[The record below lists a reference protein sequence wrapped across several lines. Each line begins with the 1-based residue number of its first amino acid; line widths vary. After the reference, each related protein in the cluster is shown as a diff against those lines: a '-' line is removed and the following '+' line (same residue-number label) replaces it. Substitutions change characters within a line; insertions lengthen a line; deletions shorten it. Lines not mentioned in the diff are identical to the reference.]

1 MRILVVDDHEI
12 VRRGVRSLLSAE
24 PNFHVCGEAMD
35 GRDAIE
41 QAQLLKPDA
50 IVMDISMP
58 NLNGLEA
65 ARELRR
71 ILPHTKILI
80 LSQHNLPQMIKQ
92 ALDSGANG
100 YVVKS
105 AISTELVSALN
116 RLELGD
122 IERVDEFKGVDEN
135 VDVQEII
142 QRSRVFEQALHE
154 ASERLRLAQQVARV
168 GTFEFNVKTG
178 VNRWTPELESLYGLQ
193 PGAFAGTQTAWE
205 QMIHPED
212 RLATI
217 SKLDAAANGPGFESE
232 WRVVW
237 PDGSVHWL
245 LGRAFLFKEDAGR
258 SERWVGV
265 NIDIT
270 ERKRAEEENKK
281 LLRLLDLTF
290 DAIVIR
296 DNKDQVRYWNHGAQE
311 IYGWTANEAF
321 GNVTHTLLKTTFPEP
336 LENIFA
342 ALQKAGRWQGQ
353 LTHSSRSGERLTV
366 LSRWGL
372 LEDWESGEQWVL
384 ETNTDITT
392 RKPSDASHHV
402 KNHSEFPIKALIVR
416 DGSG

>member
-1 MRILVVDDHEI
+1 
-12 VRRGVRSLLSAE
+12 
-24 PNFHVCGEAMD
+24 
-35 GRDAIE
+35 
-41 QAQLLKPDA
+41 
-50 IVMDISMP
+50 
-58 NLNGLEA
+58 
-65 ARELRR
+65 
-71 ILPHTKILI
+71 LPLTKILI
-80 LSQHNLPQMIKQ
+80 LSQHNLPQMTKQ
-92 ALDSGANG
+92 ALHAGANG
-100 YVVKS
+100 YVVKT

-116 RLELGD
+116 RLDLED
-122 IERVDEFKGVDEN
+122 IDRVGKFMGLDEN

-154 ASERLRLAQQVARV
+154 TSERLRLAQQVARV

-193 PGAFAGTQTAWE
+193 PGEFAGTQTAWE
-205 QMIHPED
+205 QMIHPDD
-212 RLATI
+212 RQATI
-217 SKLDAAANGPGFESE
+217 NKLDTAAHGPGFESE

-245 LGRAFLFKEDAGR
+245 LGRAFLFKDDAGR
-258 SERWVGV
+258 PERWIGV

-336 LENIFA
+336 VENIFA
-342 ALQKAGRWQGQ
+342 ALKKAGRWQGQ
-353 LTHSSRSGERLTV
+353 LTHYSKSGERLTV
-366 LSRWGL
+366 LSRWAL
-372 LEDWESGEQWVL
+372 LQDWESGKQWVL
-384 ETNTDITT
+384 ETNTEIT
-392 RKPSDASHHV
+392 RKPSDASQHV

-416 DGSG
+416 EGSG